1 MDSKSRWG
9 GKSPI
14 AMIRRKGIHFDK
26 PKQKKPTY
34 EQLLELDGLFK
45 PADIE
50 GRLPFSLDE
59 LLSKQ
64 ANGSLVSVLYSLDG
78 DFYLDLRA
86 LEEQLRA
93 RIAVFTEV
101 HPAR

>member
-1 MDSKSRWG
+1 MNSNLHWG

-26 PKQKKPTY
+26 PRKKKFTY
-34 EQLLELDGLFK
+34 EELVELDGLFR

-50 GRLPFSLDE
+50 GRLPISTNE

-64 ANGSLVSVLYSLDG
+64 SVGSLVAVFYSIDG
-78 DFYLDLRA
+78 DFYLDIRA
-86 LEEQLRA
+86 LEDQLRA
-93 RIAVFTEV
+93 KMTVFT
-101 HPAR
+101 AADQG